1 MVPQRAGDP
10 LKTKTPMMAQ
20 YRALKAKHQ
29 DALLFFRLGDFY
41 ELFFEDAVTGS
52 RELGITLTGRDAG
65 DDGRAPMCGVP
76 YHSVD
81 DYIKTLV
88 DKGFRVAIC
97 DQMEDPSL
105 AKGLVKRDVT
115 RVITPGTY
123 WEGAPA
129 ARATYIASI
138 FPSLARSAEAGAG
151 LCACDLSTGEIL
163 LASFREDESPGTRA
177 ALDEMARLLPR
188 ECVVADFKG
197 AADFSVAVEKSLP
210 GVFVTRVD
218 PGGFGPG
225 GEWPTARRTY
235 GTQVVDSLQLRGHG
249 PALNALE
256 GLLSYLL
263 STQMIEMRHLKEPS
277 LYLDEGFMEVDRSTR
292 RNLELLERLQ
302 GGREG
307 TLAWVLDR
315 CCTAMGSRLLKQW
328 IERPLKDAARIEDR
342 LSAVDRIFDDSGL
355 RGRLRDLLSG
365 VKDLE
370 RLVTRIAYKSCNAR
384 DLVSVAASLEAVPG
398 LQAALQDSGSKLLGD
413 VLNRLDGIPEAVRR
427 VRETLV
433 EEPPLSV
440 ADGFLIK
447 DGFSP
452 EIDELRELSTGGKK
466 WLAEF
471 EAKERERTGI
481 KNLKV
486 GFNRVFGYYIEV
498 SKSRESLVPLDYI
511 RRQTLSTGE
520 RFVTPEL
527 RSQEAA
533 ILGAEE
539 RLFKEE
545 YRVFCEVREFLSS
558 CTRRVQRTAGAV
570 AELDVLTSFAQVAL
584 ENGYAR
590 PTVAAKGDVIIKDSR
605 HPVLEKVL
613 PPGAFVPN
621 DIVLDQ
627 KQRVLVITGPNMGG
641 KSTYCRQAALTLLMA
656 QMGSFVPASAC
667 SISCADKLFARVG
680 AYDDL
685 VLGQSTFMVEM
696 SEVSR
701 ILKSAT
707 DDSLV
712 ILDEIGRGTSTF
724 DGLAVAWAVL
734 EHLTGGANGSAGGAT
749 PRALVATHYR
759 ELTLLADLR
768 PAVANYAV
776 SVKKKG
782 DEVVFLRKVARGVA
796 EGSFGIEVSAMAGLP
811 ASVVRRAREILLG
824 LEAEARK
831 GSRWKSGILGQVA
844 SRGAGFLTESVP
856 GQSDLFG
863 AKEEAAP
870 AVSPELEALIMEL
883 RQMDVDHMSPL
894 SALEKLYQVKKR
906 LTDGEEA

>member
-1 MVPQRAGDP
+1 MRDA
-10 LKTKTPMMAQ
+10 TPMMAQ

-52 RELGITLTGRDAG
+52 KELGITLTGRDAG
-65 DDGRAPMCGVP
+65 DGERAPMCGVP
-76 YHSVD
+76 HHSVD
-81 DYIKTLV
+81 DYIKTLI
-88 DKGFRVAIC
+88 DKGFKVAIC
-97 DQMEDPSL
+97 DQVEDPSV

-123 WEGAPA
+123 WEGAEA
-129 ARATYIASI
+129 ASSTYIAS
-138 FPSLARSAEAGAG
+138 LVGAQAGI
-151 LCACDLSTGEIL
+151 CACDVSTGEVL
-163 LASFREDESPGTRA
+163 LASFSEDGPGGTRA
-177 ALDEMARLLPR
+177 AVEELARLFPR
-188 ECVVADFKG
+188 ECVVPDGRRFGDLRK
-197 AADFSVAVEKSLP
+197 AVERSVP
-210 GVFVTRVD
+210 GVFITSVPED
-218 PGGFGPG
+218 SFGTPQ
-225 GEWPTARRTY
+225 GEWPVASRVY
-235 GTQVVDSLQLRGHG
+235 GPATVDSLAAQGRG
-249 PALNALE
+249 PALQALE
-256 GLLSYLL
+256 GLLSYLT
-263 STQMIEMRHLKEPS
+263 STQMIEMRHLKEPV

-307 TLAWVLDR
+307 TLSWVLDR
-315 CCTAMGSRLLKQW
+315 CCTAMGSRLMKQW
-328 IERPLKDAARIEDR
+328 IQRPLKDAVRIEDR
-342 LSAVDRIFDDSGL
+342 LVAVDRIFSDSAL
-355 RGRLRDLLSG
+355 RENLRERLSR

-384 DLVSVAASLEAVPG
+384 DLVAVAASLEAVPD
-398 LQAALQDSGSKLLGD
+398 LKKLLVSVDSPLLQDVLG
-413 VLNRLDGIPEAVRR
+413 RLDGVPEVVRG
-427 VRETLV
+427 VRDTLV
-433 EEPPLSV
+433 SDPPLSV
-440 ADGFLIK
+440 TDGYLVRE
-447 DGFSP
+447 GFSP
-452 EIDELRELSTGGKK
+452 EVDQLREQSTGGKK
-466 WLAEF
+466 WLADF
-471 EAKERERTGI
+471 ETAERERTGVR
-481 KNLKV
+481 NLKV

-498 SKSRESLVPLDYI
+498 SRSNASMVPDHYV

-527 RSQEAA
+527 RAQESA

-539 RLFKEE
+539 KLFKEE
-545 YRVFCEVREFLSS
+545 YRVFCEVRDFIGS
-558 CTRRVQRTAGAV
+558 CIRRIQRTARAV
-570 AELDVLTSFAQVAL
+570 TELDALASFAQVAL
-584 ENGYAR
+584 ENNYVR
-590 PTVAAKGDVIIKDSR
+590 PTVYAAGDTIIKDSR

-621 DIVLDQ
+621 DITFDQ

-641 KSTYCRQAALTLLMA
+641 KSTYCRQAALTVLMA
-656 QMGSFVPASAC
+656 QMGSYVPARSC

-701 ILKSAT
+701 ILKGAT
-707 DDSLV
+707 KDSLV

-734 EHLTGGANGSAGGAT
+734 EHLTGDVNGSAEGPSG

-768 PAVANYAV
+768 PSVANYAV
-776 SVKKKG
+776 SVKKRG
-782 DEVVFLRKVARGVA
+782 DEVVFLRKVGRGVA

-831 GSRWKSGILGQVA
+831 GARWKSGILGQVA
-844 SRGAGFLTESVP
+844 SRGAGFLTEPLP
-856 GQSDLFG
+856 GQGDLFG
-863 AKEEAAP
+863 SGSQAAS
-870 AVSPELEALIMEL
+870 ALSPEMESLL
-883 RQMDVDHMSPL
+883 RDLRELDIDHMSPME
-894 SALEKLYQVKKR
+894 ALEKLYQVKKR
-906 LTDGEEA
+906 LAGGEET

>member
-1 MVPQRAGDP
+1 M
-10 LKTKTPMMAQ
+10 TKATPMMAQ

-65 DDGRAPMCGVP
+65 ELGRAPMCGVP
-76 YHSVD
+76 YHAVD

-97 DQMEDPSL
+97 DQTEDPSL
-105 AKGLVKRDVT
+105 AKGLVRRDIT

-123 WEGAPA
+123 WEGSPESY
-129 ARATYIASI
+129 ATYIASI
-138 FPSLARSAEAGAG
+138 ASARTGIG
-151 LCACDLSTGEIL
+151 ICACDLSTGDVL
-163 LASFREDESPGTRA
+163 VASFGDGLSSGTRA
-177 ALDEMARLLPR
+177 ALDELARLLPR
-188 ECVVADFKG
+188 ECVIPEGTGSSSLRK
-197 AADFSVAVEKSLP
+197 SIEKALP
-210 GVFVTRVD
+210 GVFVTETSEEFFSGE
-218 PGGFGPG
+218 GGWPAASESYG
-225 GEWPTARRTY
+225 GEYALSLIEK
-235 GTQVVDSLQLRGHG
+235 GQVA
-249 PALNALE
+249 ALTALE
-256 GLLSYLL
+256 GLLSYLG
-263 STQMIEMRHLKEPS
+263 STQMMEMRHLKEPVF
-277 LYLDEGFMEVDRSTR
+277 YLEEGFLEVDRSTR
-292 RNLELLERLQ
+292 RNLELIERLQ
-302 GGREG
+302 GGKEG

-315 CCTAMGSRLLKQW
+315 TNTAMGSRLLKQW
-328 IERPLKDAARIEDR
+328 IERPLKNPGQIEDR
-342 LSAVDRIFDDSGL
+342 LSAVSRIVDDSAL
-355 RGRLRDLLSG
+355 RARLRDLLSN
-365 VKDLE
+365 VKDME

-384 DLVSVAASLEAVPG
+384 DLVAVATSLETVPG
-398 LQAALQDSGSKLLGD
+398 LVAALTGAGTKLTDEILS
-413 VLNRLDGIPEAVRR
+413 RLDGVPEAVRR

-433 EEPPLSV
+433 DDPPLSV
-440 ADGFLIK
+440 LDGFIVR
-447 DGFSP
+447 DGFSA
-452 EIDELRELSTGGKK
+452 EIDELRELSAGGKK
-466 WLAEF
+466 WLGKF
-471 EAKERERTGI
+471 EAREKERTGI

-486 GFNRVFGYYIEV
+486 GFNRVFGYYIEI
-498 SKSRESLVPLDYI
+498 SKSNLTAVPEDYI

-527 RSQEAA
+527 RSQESA

-558 CTRRVQRTAGAV
+558 CIRRVQRTARAV
-570 AELDVLTSFAQVAL
+570 AELDVLTSLATVAL
-584 ENGYAR
+584 ENDYVR
-590 PTVAAKGDVIIKDSR
+590 PTITQDGGMLVRDSR
-605 HPVLEKVL
+605 HPVLEKIL
-613 PPGAFVPN
+613 PAGAFVPN

-656 QMGSFVPASAC
+656 QMGSFVPARSC
-667 SISCADKLFARVG
+667 SISCADRLFARVG

-696 SEVSR
+696 MEVSR
-701 ILKSAT
+701 ILRRAT
-707 DDSLV
+707 GDSFV

-734 EHLTGGANGSAGGAT
+734 EHLTGGTAGAPEGST

-768 PAVANYAV
+768 PTVANYAV
-776 SVKKKG
+776 AVKKKG
-782 DEVVFLRKVARGVA
+782 DEVVFLREVAKGVA

-811 ASVVRRAREILLG
+811 SGVVRRAREILLG

-831 GSRWKSGILGQVA
+831 GARWKSGILGQVA

-856 GQSDLFG
+856 GQGILFG
-863 AKEEAAP
+863 ASENVAP
-870 AVSPELEALIMEL
+870 TMSPELESLLDEL
-883 RQMDVDHMSPL
+883 RDLDVNSMSPFA
-894 SALEKLYQVKKR
+894 ALEKLFEVKRR
-906 LTDGEEA
+906 LAPREDE